1 MRQQLCI
8 EEDNIF
14 TYGKYYL
21 LLWNTAYKVGANHC
35 NIELLCYVWHAFAGP
50 IRHYIDYPLLE
61 FWFPEAVYTSNCQ
74 QLHPEPQTWPSHRRP
89 DRINPLGPEHCH

>member
-1 MRQQLCI
+1 
-8 EEDNIF
+8 
-14 TYGKYYL
+14 
-21 LLWNTAYKVGANHC
+21 
-35 NIELLCYVWHAFAGP
+35 
-50 IRHYIDYPLLE
+50 LE